1 MKYSPVNEFS
11 LSYDFLNNI
20 FFLLAY
26 FIRRIQYIIHIAFR
40 KCVNHLFRLSVNFP
54 VNSRLL
60 SQRFGRVK
68 SYMWI
73 FDYARVSTPDP

>member
-11 LSYDFLNNI
+11 LPYDFLNNI

-26 FIRRIQYIIHIAFR
+26 FIIRIQHIIHITY
-40 KCVNHLFRLSVNFP
+40 KICVNHLFRLSVSFP

-60 SQRFGRVK
+60 SQRFGRVE
-68 SYMWI
+68 SYM
-73 FDYARVSTPDP
+73 RHP